1 MIYKFHNSWHN
12 VIKKELKASFVGFE
26 TVNGSLSLKVIRDN
40 NVEYVDFKI
49 PFHKIDSII
58 YANTL
63 NDLKDYYANEL

>member
-40 NVEYVDFKI
+40 NVDYVDFKI
-49 PFHKIDSII
+49 SLQDIDSTI
-58 YANTL
+58 YENTL
-63 NDLKDYYANEL
+63 EDLKAHYEL